1 MTHTELASQFRQLH
15 SPDNRSGPLV
25 LPNAW
30 DASSARV
37 IERAGALAI
46 ATTSAGVAW
55 AHGYGDG
62 QHLER
67 DQMVAAIR
75 EIVRAVKLPVT
86 ADIEGGYGSGS
97 EDDVAMTVRA
107 VIEAGAVGI
116 NLEDSPGLNGEALLS
131 AEVHAGRIRA
141 ARTAAQSLGT
151 DLVINAR
158 TDVFLL
164 QVGSPES
171 RLGEAVGRANL
182 YRATGADCVFVP
194 GVIDAETISELVRQ
208 IDAPVNIMA
217 RPGAPT
223 LAQLGQIGVARVSLG
238 PAVALAA
245 LAATQRVALELL
257 GTGTYGELESALG
270 FADAN
275 GLFARA

>member
-1 MTHTELASQFRQLH
+1 MTHAELAALFRQLH
-15 SPDNRSGPLV
+15 SPVNRSGPLV

-62 QHLER
+62 QGLER
-67 DQMVAAIR
+67 DRMIAAIR
-75 EIVRAVKLPVT
+75 EIVQAVRIPVT

-97 EDDVAMTVRA
+97 EADVAMTVRA
-107 VIEAGAVGI
+107 VLEAGAVGI
-116 NLEDSPGLNGEALLS
+116 NLEDCLDGESLLS
-131 AEVHAGRIRA
+131 AEVHVARIRA
-141 ARTAAQSLGT
+141 ARAAAQSLGM
-151 DLVINAR
+151 DLLINAR
-158 TDVFLL
+158 TDVFLN
-164 QVGSPES
+164 QVGLPES
-171 RLGEAVGRANL
+171 RLGEAVRRANL
-182 YRATGADCVFVP
+182 YRAAGADCVFVP
-194 GVIDAETISELVRQ
+194 GVIEAETISELVQ
-208 IDAPVNIMA
+208 KIDAPVNIMA
-217 RPGAPT
+217 GPGAPT
-223 LAQLGQIGVARVSLG
+223 LAELGKLGVARVSLG

>member
-1 MTHTELASQFRQLH
+1 MTHAELVAQFRQLH
-15 SPDNRSGPLV
+15 SQQLHSHRPLV

-62 QHLER
+62 QQLER
-67 DQMVAAIR
+67 DLMIAAIR
-75 EIVRAVKLPVT
+75 EIVRAVKVPVT
-86 ADIEGGYGSGS
+86 ADIEGGYGS
-97 EDDVAMTVRA
+97 EHDLATTVRA
-107 VIEAGAVGI
+107 MIEAGAVGI
-116 NLEDSPGLNGEALLS
+116 NLEDSPGLNGESLLS
-131 AEVHAGRIRA
+131 AEMHAARIRA
-141 ARTAAQSLGT
+141 ARSAAQSLGT

-164 QVGSPES
+164 QVGSLES
-171 RLGEAVGRANL
+171 RLGEAVRRANL
-182 YRATGADCVFVP
+182 YHAAGADCLFVP
-194 GVIDAETISELVRQ
+194 GVIDAVTIVELVQ
-208 IDAPVNIMA
+208 GIDGPINIMV

-223 LAQLGQIGVARVSLG
+223 LAELGELGVARVSLG
-238 PAVALAA
+238 PALALAA

-257 GTGTYGELESALG
+257 EAGTYNELESALS

-275 GLFARA
+275 GLFARV

>member
-1 MTHTELASQFRQLH
+1 MTHAELAAHFRQLH
-15 SPDNRSGPLV
+15 SPINRSGPLV

-55 AHGYGDG
+55 AHGYGDSQG
-62 QHLER
+62 FER
-67 DQMVAAIR
+67 DRMIAAIR
-75 EIVRAVKLPVT
+75 EIVQAVKVPVT

-97 EDDVAMTVRA
+97 EADVAMTVRA
-107 VIEAGAVGI
+107 VLEAGAVGI
-116 NLEDSPGLNGEALLS
+116 NLEDSPGLNGELLLS
-131 AEVHAGRIRA
+131 AEVHAARIRA
-141 ARTAAQSLGT
+141 ARAAAQSLGL
-151 DLVINAR
+151 DLLINAR
-158 TDVFLL
+158 TDVFLS
-164 QVGSPES
+164 QVGLPES

-182 YRATGADCVFVP
+182 YRAAGSDCVFVP

-208 IDAPVNIMA
+208 IDAPINIMA

-223 LAQLGQIGVARVSLG
+223 LAQLGQLGVARVSLG

-245 LAATQRVALELL
+245 LAATQRVVLESL
-257 GTGTYGELESALG
+257 GAGTYGELESALT

-275 GLFARA
+275 GLFARD